1 MLFWKNEVQVTVEDS
16 HRYFI
21 DVIIDKN
28 KETEWR
34 FTRFYGELETYRRME
49 AWNKL
54 RGLNTRSGIPWL
66 CVGDFNEISR
76 QDENLGGAMR
86 SHNQMQQFQDV
97 IDECGFIDL
106 GYEGSK
112 FTWSKHFNDGH
123 SVWERLDRGLGNN
136 EFLIRFPGSRVFHL
150 SSMMSDHIPLLINLL
165 GLEASPRKKV
175 FRFEEMWLSD
185 TQCREIV
192 KAV

>member
-1 MLFWKNEVQVTVEDS
+1 MLFWKNEVQVMVEDS

-76 QDENLGGAMR
+76 QDEKLGGAMR
-86 SHNQMQQFQDV
+86 SHNQMQQF
-97 IDECGFIDL
+97 
-106 GYEGSK
+106 
-112 FTWSKHFNDGH
+112 
-123 SVWERLDRGLGNN
+123 
-136 EFLIRFPGSRVFHL
+136 
-150 SSMMSDHIPLLINLL
+150 
-165 GLEASPRKKV
+165 
-175 FRFEEMWLSD
+175 
-185 TQCREIV
+185 
-192 KAV
+192 